1 MIRPFG
7 RHNAMRLLLLGGL
20 LLTLDPVRRSVR
32 GQERGA
38 SIVGRVRDSTGAP
51 VPGVEVGV
59 SGAAIR
65 VRSDGAGAF
74 RLAGLLSGPATLI
87 ARRLGYEEYS
97 TQLRLGDGQ
106 VSTVVI
112 ILVPTAARVEGVEV
126 KAPRTASDSRL
137 AGFRARSKSNLGYYV
152 TRERIDRANS
162 TFLSDMLREIPGVRI
177 GPIRNQGRSI
187 RLRGA
192 TCAPLVFVDGSP
204 ATAGEFD
211 LDIIDLQSVEG
222 IEVYSGSSSI
232 PPEFAGPRDLDR
244 CGVIAIWSRP
254 AGPPG
259 RNAPPR
265 EPDEVG
271 SRVATSM
278 GVPYS

>member
-1 MIRPFG
+1 MLRPSG
-7 RHNAMRLLLLGGL
+7 PDGAIRLLILGGL

-32 GQERGA
+32 AQERGA

-51 VPGVEVGV
+51 IPGAEVGV
-59 SGAAIR
+59 SGAAVR
-65 VRSDGAGAF
+65 VRSDAAGAF
-74 RLAGLLSGPATLI
+74 RLTGLLPGPATLI

-97 TQLRLGDGQ
+97 TQLRLWAGQ
-106 VSTVVI
+106 VNTVVI
-112 ILVPTAARVEGVEV
+112 LLVPTAAHVEGVEV

-137 AGFRARSKSNLGYYV
+137 AGFRARSKTNLGYYV

-162 TFLSDMLREIPGVRI
+162 TFLSDMLREIPGVKV
-177 GPIRNQGRSI
+177 GPMRNQGRSI

-192 TCAPLVFVDGSP
+192 TCAPLVFIDGSP
-204 ATAGEFD
+204 ASAGEFD
-211 LDIIDLQSVEG
+211 VDIVDLQSVEG
-222 IEVYSGSSSI
+222 IEVYSGSASI
-232 PPEFAGPRDLDR
+232 PPEFAGPRDMDR

-265 EPDEVG
+265 EPEDVG
-271 SRVATSM
+271 SHGATTDGM
-278 GVPYS
+278 PYS

>member
-1 MIRPFG
+1 M
-7 RHNAMRLLLLGGL
+7 LGGL
-20 LLTLDPVRRSVR
+20 LTFEPIHR
-32 GQERGA
+32 GVGAQARGA
-38 SIVGRVRDSTGAP
+38 WVVGRVRDSTGAP
-51 VPGVEVGV
+51 IPGVEVGV
-59 SGAAIR
+59 KGAGVR
-65 VRSDGAGAF
+65 VRSDEAGAF
-74 RLAGLLSGPATLI
+74 RVSGLLAGPALLT
-87 ARRLGYEEYS
+87 ARRLGYQEYALP
-97 TQLRLGDGQ
+97 LRLRDGE
-106 VSTVVI
+106 VREVDIV
-112 ILVPTAARVEGVEV
+112 LAATPAQVEGVEV

-137 AGFRARSKSNLGYYV
+137 AGFRARSKTSLGYYV
-152 TRERIDRANS
+152 TRDRIDRANS

-232 PPEFAGPRDLDR
+232 PPEFSGPRDLDR
-244 CGVIAIWSRP
+244 CGVIAVWSRP

-259 RNAPPR
+259 RKAPQGAEHVDSSAAR
-265 EPDEVG
+265 SMVG
-271 SRVATSM
+271 
-278 GVPYS
+278 PYG